1 MERTAAMPPARW
13 LSRAAAFLL
22 LCAAPLFA
30 HPAVAEDPP
39 APAAPA
45 AAPAEPEA
53 AAPEPATGGSAG
65 ASAAVPG
72 ASAPAAASPAPA
84 PALKTPS
91 KPPKKRRGGI
101 HPCMT
106 PDPGFGSY
114 DKWSRA
120 PSMGQMI
127 APKSGGVRK
136 DGGFDLVIHFHGH
149 EPIRKE
155 FVKTSNGVV
164 LVGIDL
170 GIGSGAYQT
179 GFGAPQAYTR
189 LIASVEAEMAKRS
202 GNAKAHVRKL
212 ALSAWSAGYGAI
224 DSILRQTGGK
234 NIDAV
239 ILLDGLHTGY
249 DNAQTKTLKPL
260 QMEPFAKYAKQAAA
274 GKSFMFVSQSSIIP
288 PGYSSTTETSDY
300 LIKFVGGKPVKTK
313 REDVLGLDMFR
324 KYDKGNFHVRGYD
337 GDDKPDHCAHLGLIA
352 GIMKVHLLPRWK
364 TPQTKTTSPK
374 QPAAVKTPA
383 AKAKDDKKP
392 AAKDDKDDKKPAAKD
407 DKKAVA
413 KDDKKPAAKDDK
425 KASTKTDKKATAP
438 AVKKVASKKDDKPKK
453 K

>member
-1 MERTAAMPPARW
+1 MPPARW

-30 HPAVAEDPP
+30 HPAIAEDPP
-39 APAAPA
+39 ASPAPA
-45 AAPAEPEA
+45 AAPAEPA
-53 AAPEPATGGSAG
+53 AASPAANAAEPASDAEPGT
-65 ASAAVPG
+65 AAPG
-72 ASAPAAASPAPA
+72 TAASPAPA
-84 PALKTPS
+84 PVLKTP
-91 KPPKKRRGGI
+91 KPPKKRRGGV

-179 GFGAPQAYTR
+179 GFGTSPTFKA
-189 LIASVEAEMAKRS
+189 LVASVEAEMAKRS
-202 GNAKAHVRKL
+202 GNPKAHVRKL

-249 DNAQTKTLKPL
+249 ENERTKALKPL
-260 QMEPFAKYAKQAAA
+260 QMEPFAKYAKEAAA
-274 GKSFMFVSQSSIIP
+274 GKKFMFVSHSSIIP
-288 PGYSSTTETSDY
+288 PGYSSTTETADY
-300 LIKFVGGKPVKTK
+300 LIAHVGGKPVKKK
-313 REDVLGLDMFR
+313 REDVLGLDMYR

-352 GIMKVHLLPRWK
+352 GVMKTHILPRWK

-374 QPAAVKTPA
+374 QPAGVKTPT

-392 AAKDDKDDKKPAAKD
+392 ATKDDKKPI
-407 DKKAVA
+407 A
-413 KDDKKPAAKDDK
+413 KDDKKPAKDDK
-425 KASTKTDKKATAP
+425 KASAKTDKKAATP
-438 AVKKVASKKDDKPKK
+438 AVKKVASKKDDKPAKK

>member
-1 MERTAAMPPARW
+1 MPPARW
-13 LSRAAAFLL
+13 LSRAAALLL

-30 HPAVAEDPP
+30 HRADADDPPASPAPAAAPAEMPAAP

-45 AAPAEPEA
+45 APADASGATAAPA
-53 AAPEPATGGSAG
+53 GSATP
-65 ASAAVPG
+65 S
-72 ASAPAAASPAPA
+72 ASPAPA
-84 PALKTPS
+84 PTLKTPA

-136 DGGFDLVIHFHGH
+136 DGGFDLVVHFHGH

-179 GFGAPQAYTR
+179 GFGAPQTFTR
-189 LIASVEAEMAKRS
+189 LVASVEAEMARRS

-224 DSILRQTGGK
+224 DSILRQNAGK
-234 NIDAV
+234 SVDAV

-249 DNAQTKTLKPL
+249 ENEHTKTLKPL
-260 QMEPFAKYAKQAAA
+260 QMEPFVKFAKQAAA
-274 GKSFMFVSQSSIIP
+274 GKSFMYVSHSSIIP
-288 PGYSSTTETSDY
+288 PGYSSTTETADY
-300 LIKFVGGKPVKTK
+300 LVKQVGGKLAKAN
-313 REDVLGLDMFR
+313 REDVLGLDMIR
-324 KYDKGNFHVRGYD
+324 KYDKGNFHVRGYT

-374 QPAAVKTPA
+374 QPASVKTPVA
-383 AKAKDDKKP
+383 AKKGDKPAAAKDDKKP
-392 AAKDDKDDKKPAAKD
+392 VAKDDKKAAAKTDKKVAAKTDKKPPAAPSVKKVAAKD
-407 DKKAVA
+407 DKK
-413 KDDKKPAAKDDK
+413 
-425 KASTKTDKKATAP
+425 
-438 AVKKVASKKDDKPKK
+438 PKK